1 MKEINKYIIEKLK
14 INKDTDSKESWS
26 ELKRKIKKEFENEES
41 KITLKFLISFIKK
54 SKNEPYKD
62 SMFNY
67 WEMGIKGNSLSC
79 QHSGWSSSR
88 SGFGKVKYIET
99 VIDNY
104 NKTHG
109 TKIKSDIAGSLHP
122 DYAGIPIL
130 HIEEVVDALKK
141 KYPDFEPDPE
151 KELVS
156 IDYE

>member
-1 MKEINKYIIEKLK
+1 MKELNTYIIEKLR
-14 INKDTDSKESWS
+14 INKDIENWTD
-26 ELKRKIKKEFENEES
+26 LKRKIKEEFENEDS
-41 KITLKFLISFIKK
+41 KKTLKFLLNFIKRSK
-54 SKNEPYKD
+54 SGPYKD
-62 SMFNY
+62 SMFSY

-79 QHSGWSSSR
+79 QHSGYSHSKAGW
-88 SGFGKVKYIET
+88 GKVSYIKK

-104 NKTHG
+104 NKDNG
-109 TKIKSDIAGSLHP
+109 TNIKPNIAGSLHP
-122 DYAGIPIL
+122 DWAGIPIL